1 MGTARATI
9 VLLAALSAGS
19 SAAAQDGSVR
29 FAVLPLENTGSYGQ
43 DKEVFEALEL
53 GVAGMLARS
62 IDRHPGAD
70 AVQQAQVAEAVRA
83 VGSADPERRVDAAG
97 ASEIG
102 KRTGA
107 RYSVTG
113 SFADFYGKFRINA
126 RLVDTRSGE
135 IVKVVSNDDPKL
147 QDRAQLAAIIQSVAQ
162 KITTAA
168 GLPPYPAGTAAAP
181 IATDAITAYS
191 RGLLHERRGDRAR
204 AAEFYQSALS
214 SVPGFEE
221 ASSGLERVRAP

>member
-1 MGTARATI
+1 MRTASGWIA
-9 VLLAALSAGS
+9 VLAALSVGS
-19 SAAAQDGSVR
+19 PVMAQESTAR

-53 GVAGMLARS
+53 GLAGMLARA
-62 IDRHPGAD
+62 IDRHPRAD
-70 AVQQAQVAEAVRA
+70 VVSRSELSEAIRTLA
-83 VGSADPERRVDAAG
+83 PGPGQRVDAAG
-97 ASEIG
+97 AAQIG
-102 KRTGA
+102 KTTGA
-107 RYSVTG
+107 RYTVTG

-126 RLVDTRSGE
+126 RLVDARSGE

-147 QDRAQLAAIIQSVAQ
+147 QDRAQLAAIIQLVAQ

-168 GLPPYPAGTAAAP
+168 GLPPYPTGAAASP

-191 RGLLHERRGDRAR
+191 KGLLLESRGDRAK
-204 AAEFYQSALS
+204 AAEFYQSALT

-221 ASSGLERVRAP
+221 ASTGLARVRAP